1 MQILENIS
9 LKSLNTFSIDV
20 SARYFSRFKTIDEL
34 QEILNWSKLKGLN
47 PMILGGGSNVL
58 FTKNY
63 DGLILKNELIGIEK
77 VKEDDSFVYLK
88 AGGGVVWHDFVMYCI
103 KNNLSGI
110 ENLALIPGCAG
121 ASPMQNIGAYGVE
134 VKDSFYELTAMDKQ
148 TSQAYKFS
156 NSECE
161 FGYRESV
168 FKHKYKDRFV
178 ITDVTYRLSKTPH
191 FKIEYGAIRQQLEDD
206 NVQELSIAAIANAVI
221 AICTS
226 KLPDPAVIGNAGSFF
241 KNPSVP
247 EEQFDLLKE
256 KYPGIVGYKNTEGLV
271 KVAAGWMID
280 RCGLKGFRRGDA
292 GVHDKQAL
300 VLVNHGKATGNE
312 ILEISKIVRT
322 AVFEKFGIEIVPEVN
337 II

>member
-1 MQILENIS
+1 M
-9 LKSLNTFSIDV
+9 
-20 SARYFSRFKTIDEL
+20 
-34 QEILNWSKLKGLN
+34 
-47 PMILGGGSNVL
+47 
-58 FTKNY
+58 
-63 DGLILKNELIGIEK
+63 
-77 VKEDDSFVYLK
+77 
-88 AGGGVVWHDFVMYCI
+88 
-103 KNNLSGI
+103 
-110 ENLALIPGCAG
+110 
-121 ASPMQNIGAYGVE
+121 
-134 VKDSFYELTAMDKQ
+134 TAMDKQ

-221 AICTS
+221 AIRTS